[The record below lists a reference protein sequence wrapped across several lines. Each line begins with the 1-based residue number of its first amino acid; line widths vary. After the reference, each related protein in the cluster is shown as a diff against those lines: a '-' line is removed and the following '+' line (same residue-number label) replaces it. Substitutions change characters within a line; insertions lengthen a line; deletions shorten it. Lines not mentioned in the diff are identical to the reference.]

1 MSVKQNQKR
10 SHTPTR
16 ICPHRLCV
24 PLHLGMGALAIIYV
38 IVLLTRGSVGAS
50 VGNASVFWLIAVVA
64 GFAGYAVSRVVL
76 GQSTSQLMKLDRL
89 DRLKGI
95 VLVVRPVWAA
105 IAAATD
111 IVNVAIIGAGGA
123 GALVGSVGP
132 SQMSG
137 VTQSVVVTGLL
148 IALANQGFRDFA
160 HRMATKPV
168 KPKRVAVPAL
178 ASAGA

>member
-1 MSVKQNQKR
+1 MAGRKR
-10 SHTPTR
+10 AHTPTR
-16 ICPHRLCV
+16 ICPHRWCM
-24 PLHLGMGALAIIYV
+24 PLHLGMGVLAIIYV

-50 VGNASVFWLIAVVA
+50 MGNVSVFWLIAIVA
-64 GFAGYAVSRVVL
+64 GFGGYAVSRVVL

-111 IVNVAIIGAGGA
+111 ILNLAIIGAGGA

-137 VTQSVVVTGLL
+137 ATQSVVLVGLL

-168 KPKRVAVPAL
+168 KPKRATVPAL
-178 ASAGA
+178 ATSGA